1 MWVKRPASGRP
12 QLLGGQFTL
21 DKKKFFHNS
30 CLLVLFGLLFSF
42 SLWADNW
49 KLLGPDGGDARSL
62 AYDPRNPDQVFLG
75 TSTGSMFVSSD
86 GGRSWSRFAHLG
98 RGDDFVLD
106 HIVIDPKNPDT
117 MFVSA
122 WSVEDQRSGNIFR
135 SRDGGKTWAS
145 LPGMHERSVRAL
157 AMAASDSH
165 ILAAGTLDGVFR
177 SKDGGDSWERISPAS
192 QAEIRNIESIA
203 IDPKDPNVIYAG
215 TWHLAWKT
223 SDGGATWHH
232 ITKGMIDDSDVFSII
247 VDPANS
253 SVLYASACSGI
264 YKSTLAGELF
274 QKIQGIPFSARRTR
288 ILKQDPA
295 DSNVVYAGTTQGL
308 WKTVDAGKTWKQ
320 MSNSEVVVNDVLI
333 DPRNSSRMLLAT
345 DRGGVMAS
353 ADAGVSFVSSNHGY
367 THRYV
372 TTILADKNEPGT
384 ILVGVA
390 NDREWGGVFSIRV
403 GAQQWQ
409 QKSTGLGGR
418 DVFALKQAANG
429 ALIAGTNRGIFI
441 LDRNG
446 SAWRPV
452 NNVRGEDPPPVAK
465 GTRKKS
471 PPTAAAAGLLREA
484 KVNDIE
490 VAPDRWLAATSVG
503 LFVSADQG
511 KSWNG
516 GPVQERRD
524 FVGVQ
529 SQKGLVAAAT
539 RMEILVSEDGGMSWQ
554 LAPLPQKLTS
564 IRGVTVTPQ
573 TAILLVSREGAFRS
587 SDAGKTWERMAN
599 GLPNEDLSSISY
611 DESGGALL
619 ATSLSS
625 GVIFESDD
633 GGRTW
638 RHGLD
643 SGYPLR
649 RIKQVQGRLVA
660 ATPFDGVIIQ
670 Q

>member
-1 MWVKRPASGRP
+1 M
-12 QLLGGQFTL
+12 
-21 DKKKFFHNS
+21 DKKIEILFRNS
-30 CLLVLFGLLFSF
+30 CLLVLLALVLSS
-42 SLWADNW
+42 SLWADGW
-49 KLLGPDGGDARSL
+49 LLLGPDGGDARSM
-62 AYDPRNPDQVFLG
+62 AYDPRNPDHVYLG

-86 GGRSWSRFAHLG
+86 GGRNWSRFAHLG
-98 RGDDFVLD
+98 PGDNLVLD
-106 HIVIDPKNPDT
+106 HIVIDPKSPDT
-117 MFVSA
+117 IFVSA
-122 WSVEDQRSGNIFR
+122 WSVQDQRSGNIFR

-145 LPGMHERSVRAL
+145 LPGIHASSVRAL
-157 AMAASDSH
+157 AMSASDSH

-223 SDGGATWHH
+223 SDGGVTWNH
-232 ITKGMIDDSDVFSII
+232 INKGMIDDSDVFSII
-247 VDPANS
+247 VDPTNP

-264 YKSTLAGELF
+264 YKSNLAGELF

-288 ILKQDPA
+288 ILKQDPV
-295 DSNVVYAGTTQGL
+295 DTNVVYAGTTQGL
-308 WKTVDAGKTWKQ
+308 WKTVDAGKNWKQ
-320 MSNSEVVVNDVLI
+320 MSNSEIVVNDVLV
-333 DPRNSSRMLLAT
+333 DPRNSAHLLLAT

-353 ADAGVSFVSSNHGY
+353 SDGGSSFSSSNHGY
-367 THRYV
+367 THRQV
-372 TTILADKNEPGT
+372 TTILADKNAPGT

-403 GAQQWQ
+403 DGQQWQ

-446 SAWRPV
+446 SAWRSI
-452 NNVRGEDPPPVAK
+452 NNVRGEDPPPSAK
-465 GTRKKS
+465 GTKKKS
-471 PPTAAAAGLLREA
+471 PAPAAAGVLREA

-503 LFVSADQG
+503 LFVSTDEG
-511 KSWNG
+511 KIWMG
-516 GPVQERRD
+516 RPVVERKE
-524 FVGVQ
+524 FVSVQ

-539 RMEILVSEDGGMSWQ
+539 RTEILVSEDGGGSWQ
-554 LAPLPQKLTS
+554 VATLPQKLAS

-573 TAILLVSREGAFRS
+573 TEILVVSREGAFRS
-587 SDAGKTWERMAN
+587 SDAGKTFARMVN

-611 DESGGALL
+611 DESGEALL

-625 GVIFESDD
+625 GVIFRSDD

-638 RHGLD
+638 QHGLD

-649 RIKQVQGRLVA
+649 RIKEVQGRMVA

>member
-1 MWVKRPASGRP
+1 M
-12 QLLGGQFTL
+12 
-21 DKKKFFHNS
+21 DKKMKIFSRIS
-30 CLLVLFGLLFSF
+30 CLFVLSALLSP
-42 SLWADNW
+42 SLWAGSW
-49 KLLGPDGGDARSL
+49 LLLGPDGGDARSL
-62 AYDPRNPDQVFLG
+62 AYDPRNPDHVFLG
-75 TSTGSMFVSSD
+75 TSTGSMFVTSN
-86 GGRSWSRFAHLG
+86 GGRNWSRFAHLG
-98 RGDDFVLD
+98 QGDSFVLD
-106 HIVIDPKNPDT
+106 HIVIDPQSPDT

-122 WSVEDQRSGNIFR
+122 WSVQDQRSGNIFR
-135 SRDGGKTWAS
+135 SRDGGKTWS
-145 LPGMHERSVRAL
+145 PLPGMHASSVRAL
-157 AMAASDSH
+157 AISASDSH

-177 SKDGGDSWERISPAS
+177 SKDGGDTWERISPAS

-232 ITKGMIDDSDVFSII
+232 INKGMIDDSDVFSII
-247 VDPANS
+247 VDPSNPE
-253 SVLYASACSGI
+253 VVYASACSGI
-264 YKSTLAGELF
+264 YKSNLAGELF

-320 MSNSEVVVNDVLI
+320 ISNSETVVNDVLV
-333 DPRNSSRMLLAT
+333 DPRNSSHLLLAT
-345 DRGGVMAS
+345 DRGGVITS
-353 ADAGVSFVSSNHGY
+353 SDGGSSFLSSNHGY
-367 THRYV
+367 THRQV
-372 TTILADKNEPGT
+372 TTILADKNAPGT

-403 GAQQWQ
+403 DGQQWQ
-409 QKSTGLGGR
+409 QRSTGLGGR

-446 SAWRPV
+446 SAWRSI
-452 NNVRGEDPPPVAK
+452 NNVRGEDPPSSAK
-465 GTRKKS
+465 GARKKS
-471 PPTAAAAGLLREA
+471 PAAAPAAVLREA

-490 VAPDRWLAATSVG
+490 IASDRWLAATAVG
-503 LFVSADQG
+503 LFVSTDEG
-511 KSWNG
+511 KSWIG
-516 GPVQERRD
+516 GPVLERKD
-524 FVGVQ
+524 FIGVQ

-539 RMEILVSEDGGMSWQ
+539 RTEILVSQDGGMNWQ
-554 LAPLPQKLTS
+554 PAPLPFKLTS

-573 TAILLVSREGAFRS
+573 TEILVVSREGAYRS
-587 SDAGKTWERMAN
+587 SDAGKTFERMLN
-599 GLPNEDLSSISY
+599 GLPNEDLSSIYY
-611 DESGGALL
+611 DESGQALL

-625 GVIFESDD
+625 GVIYTSDD

-649 RIKQVQGRLVA
+649 RIKEVQGRLVA

>member
-1 MWVKRPASGRP
+1 
-12 QLLGGQFTL
+12 L
-21 DKKKFFHNS
+21 DTKIKIFFRNS
-30 CLLVLFGLLFSF
+30 CLFVLSALVLSS

-62 AYDPRNPDQVFLG
+62 AHDPRNPDHIFLG

-86 GGRSWSRFAHLG
+86 GGGSWSRFAHLG
-98 RGDDFVLD
+98 QGDNFVLD
-106 HIVIDPKNPDT
+106 HIVIDPKSPDT

-177 SKDGGDSWERISPAS
+177 SNDGGDSWERISPAS

-247 VDPANS
+247 VDPTNP

-274 QKIQGIPFSARRTR
+274 QKIQGIPFAARRTR

-308 WKTVDAGKTWKQ
+308 WKTVDAGKNWKQ
-320 MSNSEVVVNDVLI
+320 MSNPEIVVNDVLV
-333 DPRNSSRMLLAT
+333 DPRNSSHLLLAT

-353 ADAGVSFVSSNHGY
+353 SDGGASFSSSNHGY

-403 GAQQWQ
+403 GGQQWQ
-409 QKSTGLGGR
+409 QKSTGLDGR

-446 SAWRPV
+446 RVWRSIS
-452 NNVRGEDPPPVAK
+452 NVRGEDPPASAK
-465 GTRKKS
+465 GAKRKS
-471 PPTAAAAGLLREA
+471 PTSAPANGVLREA
-484 KVNDIE
+484 KVNDLE

-503 LFVSADQG
+503 LFVSADEG
-511 KSWNG
+511 KSWIG
-516 GPVQERRD
+516 GPVLERKD
-524 FVGVQ
+524 FVSVQ

-539 RMEILVSEDGGMSWQ
+539 RTEILVSEDGGVSWQ
-554 LAPLPQKLTS
+554 MPPLPQKLAG

-573 TAILLVSREGAFRS
+573 TEILVVSREGAFRS
-587 SDAGKTWERMAN
+587 SDGGKTFDRMVN
-599 GLPNEDLSSISY
+599 GLPKEDLSSISY
-611 DESGGALL
+611 DESGQALL

-625 GVIFESDD
+625 GVIFKSDD

-638 RHGLD
+638 RPGLD

-649 RIKQVQGRLVA
+649 RIKEVQGRLVA

>member
-1 MWVKRPASGRP
+1 
-12 QLLGGQFTL
+12 L
-21 DKKKFFHNS
+21 DKKMMKIFLRS
-30 CLLVLFGLLFSF
+30 ACLFVLSALVLSS
-42 SLWADNW
+42 SLWAESW
-49 KLLGPDGGDARSL
+49 LLLGPDGGDARSL
-62 AYDPRNPDQVFLG
+62 AYDPRNPDHVFLG
-75 TSTGSMFVSSD
+75 TSTGSMFVTSD
-86 GGRSWSRFAHLG
+86 GGRNWSRFAHLG
-98 RGDDFVLD
+98 QGDSFVLD
-106 HIVIDPKNPDT
+106 HIVIDPKSPDT

-122 WSVEDQRSGNIFR
+122 WSVTDQRAGNIFR
-135 SRDGGKTWAS
+135 SRDGGKTWTP
-145 LPGMHERSVRAL
+145 LPGIHQSSVRAL

-165 ILAAGTLDGVFR
+165 ILAAGSLDGVFR
-177 SKDGGDSWERISPAS
+177 STDGGDSWERISPAS

-247 VDPANS
+247 VDPSNPE
-253 SVLYASACSGI
+253 VVYASACSGI
-264 YKSTLAGELF
+264 YKSNLAGELF

-295 DSNVVYAGTTQGL
+295 DPNVVYAGTTQGL

-320 MSNSEVVVNDVLI
+320 MSNSETVVNDVLV
-333 DPRNSSRMLLAT
+333 DPRNSSHLLVAT

-353 ADAGVSFVSSNHGY
+353 SDGASSFVSSNHGY
-367 THRYV
+367 THRQV
-372 TTILADKNEPGT
+372 TTILADKNAPGT

-403 GAQQWQ
+403 DGQQWQ
-409 QKSTGLGGR
+409 QRSTGLGGR
-418 DVFALKQAANG
+418 DVFVLKQAANG

-441 LDRNG
+441 LDR
-446 SAWRPV
+446 SSSSWRSI
-452 NNVRGEDPPPVAK
+452 NNVRGEDPSSAAK

-471 PPTAAAAGLLREA
+471 PAAPAAGVLREA
-484 KVNDIE
+484 KVNDLE
-490 VAPDRWLAATSVG
+490 VASDRWLAATAIG
-503 LFVSADQG
+503 LFVSTDEG
-511 KSWNG
+511 KSWTG
-516 GPVQERRD
+516 GPILERKD

-539 RMEILVSEDGGMSWQ
+539 RTEILLSQDGGMSWQ
-554 LAPLPQKLTS
+554 PAPLPVKLAS

-573 TAILLVSREGAFRS
+573 TEILVVSREGAYRS
-587 SDAGKTWERMAN
+587 SDAGKTFERMLN

-611 DESGGALL
+611 DESGQALL

-625 GVIFESDD
+625 GVIYTSDD

-649 RIKQVQGRLVA
+649 RIKEVQGRLVA